1 MAAAAS
7 ELFQFSQ
14 EVSESPK
21 TAKTSSIK
29 LPEKRPQ
36 EQRPNA
42 KAKATPLDH
51 ITAQFLLSL
60 VAVQYYKDLVSSTRP
75 TGGLKPGLPWNM
87 YSGLE
92 HIIKDP
98 LAVIGA
104 RGMNSVAPSSPS
116 SGSNLSAASSG
127 YDATPTAPPPPSY
140 RPPPPVMHSGD
151 LVRGQR
157 RSPRPNWGVR

>member
-1 MAAAAS
+1 MNHRKWRKHHR
-7 ELFQFSQ
+7 LNFQR
-14 EVSESPK
+14 K
-21 TAKTSSIK
+21 DRKSSA
-29 LPEKRPQ
+29 PMPMPRP
-36 EQRPNA
+36 R
-42 KAKATPLDH
+42 LYIDH
-51 ITAQFLLSL
+51 ITAQFPLSL
-60 VAVQYYKDLVSSTRP
+60 FAVQYYNDLVSSTRP